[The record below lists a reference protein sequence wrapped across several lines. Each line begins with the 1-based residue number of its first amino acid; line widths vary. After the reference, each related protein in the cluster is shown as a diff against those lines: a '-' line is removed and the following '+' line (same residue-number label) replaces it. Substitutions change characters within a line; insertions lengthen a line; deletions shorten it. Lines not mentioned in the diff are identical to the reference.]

1 MKEKNNNQTFN
12 RVRAELKANGYQE
25 KEVVSRIFRTLVCSL
40 WDE

>member
-25 KEVVSRIFRTLVCSL
+25 KDVTIHRVSQ
-40 WDE
+40 